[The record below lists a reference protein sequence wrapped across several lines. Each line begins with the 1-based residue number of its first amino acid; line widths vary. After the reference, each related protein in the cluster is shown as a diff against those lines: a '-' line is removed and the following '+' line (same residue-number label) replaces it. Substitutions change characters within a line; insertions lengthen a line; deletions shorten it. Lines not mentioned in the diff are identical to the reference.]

1 MWSTDI
7 SLWLIILS
15 NSLNVSYAA
24 LEGKSARVLPRYY
37 WLPKYDFSDKFRYE
51 FLSKGTLT
59 RVQLESLEKGPKG
72 KTSVGCRFAFFLKPA
87 VTPPRKELLNIEKVK
102 QRFRIDRGADEKFQ
116 TMQSAFYHVLNQ
128 SLGGEDLEA
137 WTHQLSSMVD
147 LEEWGW
153 AMGAKIHVLY
163 GLKSLQLQY
172 FETPELADHIKP
184 HLEFVTQR
192 LLEESEAA
200 KMEDSAWI
208 KEILRPNGGLSKEMR
223 EDWGLFDQMIWDDA
237 NLRNLRMA
245 ISKLQPVDVIW
256 QKFDVLEKIFQ
267 NTSAYSSQTRL
278 AAIGLMNHIM
288 RKEPELREYITQ
300 IIDSIFEK
308 NNYLLEHEE
317 IILKG
322 MGKLSMKASLRGS
335 GLD

>member
-1 MWSTDI
+1 
-7 SLWLIILS
+7 
-15 NSLNVSYAA
+15 
-24 LEGKSARVLPRYY
+24 
-37 WLPKYDFSDKFRYE
+37 
-51 FLSKGTLT
+51 
-59 RVQLESLEKGPKG
+59 
-72 KTSVGCRFAFFLKPA
+72 
-87 VTPPRKELLNIEKVK
+87 
-102 QRFRIDRGADEKFQ
+102 
-116 TMQSAFYHVLNQ
+116 
-128 SLGGEDLEA
+128 
-137 WTHQLSSMVD
+137 
-147 LEEWGW
+147 
-153 AMGAKIHVLY
+153 MGAKIHVLY